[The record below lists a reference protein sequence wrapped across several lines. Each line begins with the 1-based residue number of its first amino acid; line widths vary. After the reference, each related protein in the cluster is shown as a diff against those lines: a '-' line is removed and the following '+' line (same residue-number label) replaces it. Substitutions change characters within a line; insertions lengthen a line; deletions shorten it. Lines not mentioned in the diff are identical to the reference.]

1 MHMQEPRERA
11 PIGQFCEA
19 SGSSVLAPAPAQIGG
34 YLKSSLSTPHLTRTS
49 AA

>member
-1 MHMQEPRERA
+1 MGDGARMGAQISRFSARPERK
-11 PIGQFCEA
+11 
-19 SGSSVLAPAPAQIGG
+19 QIGG

>member
-1 MHMQEPRERA
+1 LTLLWVTIGRQRRPEPTV
-11 PIGQFCEA
+11 QN
-19 SGSSVLAPAPAQIGG
+19 GG